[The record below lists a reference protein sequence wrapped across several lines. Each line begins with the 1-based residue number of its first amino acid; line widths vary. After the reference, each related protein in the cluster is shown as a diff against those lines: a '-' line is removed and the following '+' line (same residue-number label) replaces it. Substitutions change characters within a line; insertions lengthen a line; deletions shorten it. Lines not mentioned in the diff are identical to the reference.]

1 VNAPEVNP
9 HEVNPQEFTDA
20 LAGFATGVVVV
31 TVRDGRDDLGTTVTS
46 FMSVS
51 AEPPM
56 VVVSVDEKSYLSE
69 VLHRQDRWA
78 GTVLSDRQRPLA
90 GRFAAQGRP
99 SARLLI
105 ANEPHHRGPLSDALI
120 VDGGLTALEC
130 RTRQRIPAGDHVLFL
145 ADVTAIDYT
154 TRGGPL
160 VRVNRRYL

>member
-1 VNAPEVNP
+1 
-9 HEVNPQEFTDA
+9 
-20 LAGFATGVVVV
+20 VVVV
-31 TVRDGRDDLGTTVTS
+31 TVRDGRDDLGTTVTA

-51 AEPPM
+51 VDPPM
-56 VVVSVDEKSYLSE
+56 VAVAVDAEAYLSE

-78 GTVLSDRQRPLA
+78 ATVLAARQRPLA

-105 ANEPHHRGPLSDALI
+105 ANEPHHRGPVSDALI

-130 RTRQRIPAGDHVLFL
+130 RTRQRVPAGDHVLFL
-145 ADVTAIDYT
+145 ADVPAIDYVSA
-154 TRGGPL
+154 GGEPL

>member
-1 VNAPEVNP
+1 MDHPL
-9 HEVNPQEFTDA
+9 NPQEFTDA

-31 TVRDGRDDLGTTVTS
+31 TVRDGRDDIGTTVTA

-51 AEPPM
+51 VEPPM
-56 VVVSVDEKSYLSE
+56 VAVAVDAESYLGE
-69 VLHRQDRWA
+69 VLHRQDHWA
-78 GTVLSDRQRPLA
+78 ATVLSARQRALA

-105 ANEPHHRGPLSDALI
+105 ANEAHHRGPLSGALI

-130 RTRQRIPAGDHVLFL
+130 RTRQRVPAGDHVLFL
-145 ADVTAIDYT
+145 ADVPAIDYIS
-154 TRGGPL
+154 GGEPL